1 MGKTSQPGDQQGI
14 DPDGLIGGQE
24 LVWRDPELQGAS
36 LLYQL
41 QSLAFAKGTAE
52 AQQVPVSHRLQG
64 FLFIPIM
71 LSEALS

>member
-36 LLYQL
+36 ILYQL
-41 QSLAFAKGTAE
+41 QSLAFAKGTA
-52 AQQVPVSHRLQG
+52 
-64 FLFIPIM
+64 
-71 LSEALS
+71 